1 MLGRESFKEYD
12 DMLFEALNSFYRN
25 VLKSKF
31 HKYNRV
37 YGNIEVNTNG
47 SNNHNM
53 IFDEYSFD
61 IINNSKR
68 GLFVKTIKF
77 TDLYY
82 KKVKVSDIDREKFDG
97 IGEYIYSV
105 VLMGFN
111 LDEKYLDEKFK
122 GGNRKRY
129 WVDEGLFKDLSEKFE
144 FKESILNE
152 AENEYGVYAV
162 NGVRDVN
169 GVNSADGID
178 GVKKERLRESQRKW
192 DRGIFEK
199 YEFFLREEDMEYL
212 LKGIFEDRIKKERVR
227 VWCDGEDMSGG
238 NEDGDM
244 DEDVGD
250 MSEGTDVGDDG
261 RDDGG
266 DDGGEVEKKV
276 ERVKPYAFLKK
287 IVLRLEEG
295 CNWAG
300 RREGENNEDKD
311 GRDNEEIFSKG
322 CFLDERDVLRF
333 DKEGVPLEKE
343 FEWKFF

>member
-37 YGNIEVNTNG
+37 YGNIEVNTNK
-47 SNNHNM
+47 SNKNGVSPRNKNSM
-53 IFDEYSFD
+53 AYDEYSFD

-68 GLFVKTIKF
+68 GLFVKTVKF

-82 KKVKVSDIDREKFDG
+82 KKVRVSDIDRGKFDG

-122 GGNRKRY
+122 GGNRKKY

-152 AENEYGVYAV
+152 AEN
-162 NGVRDVN
+162 
-169 GVNSADGID
+169 GIED
-178 GVKKERLRESQRKW
+178 GVKEEQEVDRAKKERLEESQRKW
-192 DRGIFEK
+192 NRGIFNK
-199 YEFFLREEDMEYL
+199 YEFFLREEDMDYL

-238 NEDGDM
+238 NEDGNM
-244 DEDVGD
+244 DE
-250 MSEGTDVGDDG
+250 GDDI
-261 RDDGG
+261 DGNDEDG
-266 DDGGEVEKKV
+266 DIDEAEKVKLRSF
-276 ERVKPYAFLKK
+276 RVKPYGFIKK

-295 CNWAG
+295 CYWAG
-300 RREGENNEDKD
+300 RGEVGNIMSSGGYLLN
-311 GRDNEEIFSKG
+311 
-322 CFLDERDVLRF
+322 ERDVLRF
-333 DKEGVPLEKE
+333 DRDGVPLE
-343 FEWKFF
+343 

>member
-37 YGNIEVNTNG
+37 YGNIEVNTDK
-47 SNNHNM
+47 SNKCNM
-53 IFDEYSFD
+53 AFDEYCFD

-68 GLFVKTIKF
+68 GLFVKTVKF

-82 KKVKVSDIDREKFDG
+82 KKVRVSDIDRGKFDE
-97 IGEYIYSV
+97 IGEYVYSV

-111 LDEKYLDEKFK
+111 LDEKYLDKKFK

-129 WVDEGLFKDLSEKFE
+129 LVDEGLFKDLSEKFE

-152 AENEYGVYAV
+152 AENVIEEKREVDEMDEV
-162 NGVRDVN
+162 D
-169 GVNSADGID
+169 D
-178 GVKKERLRESQRKW
+178 VKKERLKESQRKW
-192 DRGIFEK
+192 DRGIFSK

-212 LKGIFEDRIKKERVR
+212 LKGIFEDKIEKERIR

-238 NEDGDM
+238 NEDGDVDE

-266 DDGGEVEKKV
+266 EVDKKV
-276 ERVKPYAFLKK
+276 KRVKPYGFIRKT
-287 IVLRLEEG
+287 VLRLEEG
-295 CNWAG
+295 CYWAG
-300 RREGENNEDKD
+300 RGEVGDIMSSGGYLLN
-311 GRDNEEIFSKG
+311 
-322 CFLDERDVLRF
+322 ERDVLRF
-333 DKEGVPLEKE
+333 DREGVPLE
-343 FEWKFF
+343 

>member
-37 YGNIEVNTNG
+37 YGNIEVNTNS
-47 SNNHNM
+47 SNNHSM
-53 IFDEYSFD
+53 TYDEYCFD

-68 GLFVKTIKF
+68 GLFVKTVKF

-82 KKVKVSDIDREKFDG
+82 KKVRISDIDRGKFDG
-97 IGEYIYSV
+97 IGEYVYSV

-111 LDEKYLDEKFK
+111 LDKKYLDEKFK

-129 WVDEGLFKDLSEKFE
+129 LVDKGLFKDLSEKFE

-152 AENEYGVYAV
+152 AE
-162 NGVRDVN
+162 
-169 GVNSADGID
+169 D
-178 GVKKERLRESQRKW
+178 GVKGKEKEKGKGEIDDAKKERLKGNQRKW
-192 DRGIFEK
+192 DRGIFSK
-199 YEFFLREEDMEYL
+199 YEFFLREEDMDYL
-212 LKGIFEDRIKKERVR
+212 LKGIFEDKIEKKRVR

-238 NEDGDM
+238 NEDGDV

-250 MSEGTDVGDDG
+250 MSEGTDVGD
-261 RDDGG
+261 
-266 DDGGEVEKKV
+266 GEGNVDKKV
-276 ERVKPYAFLKK
+276 KRVKPYGFIRK

-295 CNWAG
+295 CYWAG
-300 RREGENNEDKD
+300 RGEGENKEDKD
-311 GRDNEEIFSKG
+311 GRDIMSSDGYLLN
-322 CFLDERDVLRF
+322 ERDVLRF
-333 DKEGVPLEKE
+333 DRDGVPLE
-343 FEWKFF
+343 

>member
-37 YGNIEVNTNG
+37 YGNIEVNTNK
-47 SNNHNM
+47 SNKNGVSPRNKNSM
-53 IFDEYSFD
+53 AYDEYSFD

-68 GLFVKTIKF
+68 GLFVKTVKF

-82 KKVKVSDIDREKFDG
+82 KKVRVSDIDRGKFDG

-122 GGNRKRY
+122 GSNRKRY

-152 AENEYGVYAV
+152 AEN
-162 NGVRDVN
+162 
-169 GVNSADGID
+169 GIED
-178 GVKKERLRESQRKW
+178 GVKEEQEVDRAKKERLEESQRKW
-192 DRGIFEK
+192 DRGIFSK
-199 YEFFLREEDMEYL
+199 YEFFLREEDMDYL

-244 DEDVGD
+244 DEGEDVGD
-250 MSEGTDVGDDG
+250 MSEGTDVGDDE
-261 RDDGG
+261 G
-266 DDGGEVEKKV
+266 DDGGEVDKKV
-276 ERVKPYAFLKK
+276 ERVKPYGFIKK
-287 IVLRLEEG
+287 IVLGLEEG
-295 CNWAG
+295 CYWAG
-300 RREGENNEDKD
+300 RGEVGDIMSSGGYLLN
-311 GRDNEEIFSKG
+311 
-322 CFLDERDVLRF
+322 ERDVLRF
-333 DKEGVPLEKE
+333 DREGVPLE
-343 FEWKFF
+343 

>member
-12 DMLFEALNSFYRN
+12 DMLFGALNSFYRN
-25 VLKSKF
+25 VLKSKL

-37 YGNIEVNTNG
+37 YGNIEVNTDKG
-47 SNNHNM
+47 SM
-53 IFDEYSFD
+53 AYDEYSFD
-61 IINNSKR
+61 VINNSKR
-68 GLFVKTIKF
+68 GLFVKTVKF

-82 KKVKVSDIDREKFDG
+82 KKVRVSDIDKGKFDG

-111 LDEKYLDEKFK
+111 LDEKYLDKKFK

-129 WVDEGLFKDLSEKFE
+129 LVDEGLFKDLSEKFE

-152 AENEYGVYAV
+152 VENEYGVYAV

-192 DRGIFEK
+192 DRGIFNK
-199 YEFFLREEDMEYL
+199 YEFFCGGEDMEYL
-212 LKGIFEDRIKKERVR
+212 LKGIFNDRIEKERIR
-227 VWCDGEDMSGG
+227 VWCDGEDMSGE
-238 NEDGDM
+238 NEDGDVEEEE
-244 DEDVGD
+244 DEEEEDVGD
-250 MSEGTDVGDDG
+250 MSEGTDGGDD
-261 RDDGG
+261 RR

-276 ERVKPYAFLKK
+276 ERVKPYGFLKK

-295 CNWAG
+295 CYWAG
-300 RREGENNEDKD
+300 RGEGGNKEDK
-311 GRDNEEIFSKG
+311 
-322 CFLDERDVLRF
+322 ERDVLRF
-333 DKEGVPLEKE
+333 DRDGVPLE
-343 FEWKFF
+343 

>member
-37 YGNIEVNTNG
+37 YGNIEVNTNS
-47 SNNHNM
+47 SNNHSM
-53 IFDEYSFD
+53 TYDEYSFD

-68 GLFVKTIKF
+68 GLFVKNVKF

-82 KKVKVSDIDREKFDG
+82 KKVRVSDIDRGKFDG
-97 IGEYIYSV
+97 IGEYVYSV
-105 VLMGFN
+105 VMMGFN
-111 LDEKYLDEKFK
+111 LDEKYLDKKFK

-152 AENEYGVYAV
+152 AEN
-162 NGVRDVN
+162 
-169 GVNSADGID
+169 GIEEKREVD
-178 GVKKERLRESQRKW
+178 EMDEVDDVKKERLKESQRKW
-192 DRGIFEK
+192 DRGIFSK
-199 YEFFLREEDMEYL
+199 YEFFLGEEDMEYL

-238 NEDGDM
+238 EDESGNMDERDDM
-244 DEDVGD
+244 DEW
-250 MSEGTDVGDDG
+250 DDTNG
-261 RDDGG
+261 NDE
-266 DDGGEVEKKV
+266 GEVDKKV
-276 ERVKPYAFLKK
+276 ERVKPYAFIRK

-295 CNWAG
+295 CDWAG
-300 RREGENNEDKD
+300 RREGGDIVSSGGYLLNEM
-311 GRDNEEIFSKG
+311 
-322 CFLDERDVLRF
+322 DVLRF
-333 DKEGVPLEKE
+333 DKDGVPLEKE
-343 FEWKFF
+343 YEWKFI

>member
-37 YGNIEVNTNG
+37 YGNIEVNTNS
-47 SNNHNM
+47 SNNHSM
-53 IFDEYSFD
+53 TYDEYSFD

-68 GLFVKTIKF
+68 GLFVKTVKF

-82 KKVKVSDIDREKFDG
+82 KKVRVSDIDRGKFDG

-152 AENEYGVYAV
+152 AEN
-162 NGVRDVN
+162 
-169 GVNSADGID
+169 GIEDRIEDEQEVD
-178 GVKKERLRESQRKW
+178 GVKEERLKESKRKW
-192 DRGIFEK
+192 DRGIFSK
-199 YEFFLREEDMEYL
+199 YEFFLREEDMDYL
-212 LKGIFEDRIKKERVR
+212 LKGIFEDRIEKERVR

-238 NEDGDM
+238 NEDGDDMEEDGNM
-244 DEDVGD
+244 DEDAED
-250 MSEGTDVGDDG
+250 MSEGTDVGDV
-261 RDDGG
+261 G
-266 DDGGEVEKKV
+266 DDGGEVDKKV
-276 ERVKPYAFLKK
+276 ERVKPYGFLKK

-295 CNWAG
+295 CDWAG
-300 RREGENNEDKD
+300 HREGGGIVSSSGYLLNEM
-311 GRDNEEIFSKG
+311 
-322 CFLDERDVLRF
+322 DVLRF
-333 DKEGVPLEKE
+333 DKDGVPLE
-343 FEWKFF
+343 

>member
-37 YGNIEVNTNG
+37 YGNIEVNTNS
-47 SNNHNM
+47 SNNHSM
-53 IFDEYSFD
+53 TYDEYCFD

-68 GLFVKTIKF
+68 GLFVKTVKF

-82 KKVKVSDIDREKFDG
+82 KKVRVSDIDKGKFDG
-97 IGEYIYSV
+97 IEEYIYSV

-129 WVDEGLFKDLSEKFE
+129 LVDEGLFKDLSEKFE

-152 AENEYGVYAV
+152 AENVIEEKREVDRA
-162 NGVRDVN
+162 
-169 GVNSADGID
+169 
-178 GVKKERLRESQRKW
+178 KKERLEERLEESQRKW
-192 DRGIFEK
+192 DRGIFSK

-212 LKGIFEDRIKKERVR
+212 LKGIFEDKIEKERVR
-227 VWCDGEDMSGG
+227 VWCDGEDMSSGENEEDENG
-238 NEDGDM
+238 NVDEWNDE
-244 DEDVGD
+244 DEDVGNMNEENMD
-250 MSEGTDVGDDG
+250 EA
-261 RDDGG
+261 
-266 DDGGEVEKKV
+266 EKAKLHSF
-276 ERVKPYAFLKK
+276 RVKPYGFIRK

-295 CNWAG
+295 CYWAG
-300 RREGENNEDKD
+300 RGE
-311 GRDNEEIFSKG
+311 GRDIMSSDGYLLN
-322 CFLDERDVLRF
+322 ERDVLRF
-333 DKEGVPLEKE
+333 DKDGVPLE
-343 FEWKFF
+343 

>member
-37 YGNIEVNTNG
+37 YGNIEVNTNS
-47 SNNHNM
+47 SNNHSM
-53 IFDEYSFD
+53 TYDEYSFD

-68 GLFVKTIKF
+68 GLFVKTVKF

-82 KKVKVSDIDREKFDG
+82 KKVRVSDIDRGKFDG

-129 WVDEGLFKDLSEKFE
+129 LVDEGLFKDLSEKFE

-152 AENEYGVYAV
+152 AENGIE
-162 NGVRDVN
+162 DEIE
-169 GVNSADGID
+169 DGIEEKREVD
-178 GVKKERLRESQRKW
+178 GVKEERLKESKRKW
-192 DRGIFEK
+192 DRGIFNK
-199 YEFFLREEDMEYL
+199 YEFFLREEDMDYL
-212 LKGIFEDRIKKERVR
+212 LKGIFEDRIEKERIR

-238 NEDGDM
+238 NEDGDVE
-244 DEDVGD
+244 EDVGD

-261 RDDGG
+261 GEG
-266 DDGGEVEKKV
+266 DKKV
-276 ERVKPYAFLKK
+276 ERVKPYGFIRK
-287 IVLRLEEG
+287 IVLGLEEG
-295 CNWAG
+295 CYWAG
-300 RREGENNEDKD
+300 RGEGENKKDKD

-322 CFLDERDVLRF
+322 RLLGERDVLRF
-333 DKEGVPLEKE
+333 DREGVPLE
-343 FEWKFF
+343 

>member
-37 YGNIEVNTNG
+37 YGNIEVNTNK
-47 SNNHNM
+47 SNKNGVSPRNKNSM
-53 IFDEYSFD
+53 AYDEYSFD

-68 GLFVKTIKF
+68 GLFVKTVKF

-82 KKVKVSDIDREKFDG
+82 KKVRVSDIDRGKFDG

-122 GGNRKRY
+122 GDNRKRY

-152 AENEYGVYAV
+152 AEN
-162 NGVRDVN
+162 
-169 GVNSADGID
+169 GIED
-178 GVKKERLRESQRKW
+178 GVKEEREVDGTKKERLEESQRKW
-192 DRGIFEK
+192 NRGIFSK

-244 DEDVGD
+244 DE
-250 MSEGTDVGDDG
+250 GDDI
-261 RDDGG
+261 DGNDEDG
-266 DDGGEVEKKV
+266 DIDEAEKVKLRSF
-276 ERVKPYAFLKK
+276 RVKPYGFIRK

-295 CNWAG
+295 CYWAG
-300 RREGENNEDKD
+300 RGEVGDIMSSGGYLLN
-311 GRDNEEIFSKG
+311 
-322 CFLDERDVLRF
+322 ERDVLRF
-333 DKEGVPLEKE
+333 DREGVPLE
-343 FEWKFF
+343 

>member
-37 YGNIEVNTNG
+37 YGNIEVNADK

-53 IFDEYSFD
+53 TYDEYSFD

-68 GLFVKTIKF
+68 GLFVKTVKF

-82 KKVKVSDIDREKFDG
+82 KKVRVSDIDRGKFDG
-97 IGEYIYSV
+97 IGEYVYSV

-111 LDEKYLDEKFK
+111 LDEKFK
-122 GGNRKRY
+122 VGNKKRY

-144 FKESILNE
+144 FKETILNVVE
-152 AENEYGVYAV
+152 EEQEV
-162 NGVRDVN
+162 D
-169 GVNSADGID
+169 SI
-178 GVKKERLRESQRKW
+178 KKERLKDNQRKW
-192 DRGIFEK
+192 DRGIFSK
-199 YEFFLREEDMEYL
+199 YEFFLREEDMDYL
-212 LKGIFEDRIKKERVR
+212 LKGIFEDRIEKERVR

-238 NEDGDM
+238 NEDGDVEEG
-244 DEDVGD
+244 EDVGD

-266 DDGGEVEKKV
+266 EVDKKV
-276 ERVKPYAFLKK
+276 ERVKPYGFLKK

-295 CNWAG
+295 CYWAG
-300 RREGENNEDKD
+300 RGERENKEDKD

-322 CFLDERDVLRF
+322 CFLDERNVLRF
-333 DKEGVPLEKE
+333 DKEGVPLGD
-343 FEWKFF
+343 

>member
-37 YGNIEVNTNG
+37 YGNIEVNTDK
-47 SNNHNM
+47 SNKCNM
-53 IFDEYSFD
+53 AYDEYSFD

-68 GLFVKTIKF
+68 GLFVKNVKF

-82 KKVKVSDIDREKFDG
+82 KKVRVSDVDRGKFDG
-97 IGEYIYSV
+97 IGEYVYSV

-122 GGNRKRY
+122 GSKRKRY
-129 WVDEGLFKDLSEKFE
+129 LVDEGLFKDLSEKFE

-152 AENEYGVYAV
+152 NEAENVIEEKREV
-162 NGVRDVN
+162 
-169 GVNSADGID
+169 DGA
-178 GVKKERLRESQRKW
+178 KKERLEENQRKW
-192 DRGIFEK
+192 NRGIFNK

-212 LKGIFEDRIKKERVR
+212 LKGIFEDKIEKERVR

-238 NEDGDM
+238 NEDGDVDEGDDT
-244 DEDVGD
+244 DEDVGNMNEENMD
-250 MSEGTDVGDDG
+250 EA
-261 RDDGG
+261 
-266 DDGGEVEKKV
+266 EKAKLHSF
-276 ERVKPYAFLKK
+276 RVKPYGFIRK

-295 CNWAG
+295 CYWAG
-300 RREGENNEDKD
+300 RGE
-311 GRDNEEIFSKG
+311 GRDIMSSDGYLLN
-322 CFLDERDVLRF
+322 ERDVLRF
-333 DKEGVPLEKE
+333 DRDGVPLGD
-343 FEWKFF
+343 

>member
-37 YGNIEVNTNG
+37 YGNIEVNTNS
-47 SNNHNM
+47 SNNHSM
-53 IFDEYSFD
+53 TYDEYSFD

-68 GLFVKTIKF
+68 GLFVKTVKF

-82 KKVKVSDIDREKFDG
+82 KKVRVSDIDKGKFDG

-122 GGNRKRY
+122 GSKRKRY
-129 WVDEGLFKDLSEKFE
+129 LVDKGLFKDLSEKFE

-152 AENEYGVYAV
+152 AENVIEDRIESEQEV
-162 NGVRDVN
+162 D
-169 GVNSADGID
+169 SI
-178 GVKKERLRESQRKW
+178 KKERLKENQRKW
-192 DRGIFEK
+192 DRGIFSK

-212 LKGIFEDRIKKERVR
+212 LKGIFEDKIEKERVR
-227 VWCDGEDMSGG
+227 VWCDGEDMSDG

-244 DEDVGD
+244 DEGNVD
-250 MSEGTDVGDDG
+250 E
-261 RDDGG
+261 
-266 DDGGEVEKKV
+266 EVKK
-276 ERVKPYAFLKK
+276 VKPYGFLKK

-295 CNWAG
+295 CYWAG
-300 RREGENNEDKD
+300 RGEGESKEDKEGKD
-311 GRDNEEIFSKG
+311 IVSSNGYLLN
-322 CFLDERDVLRF
+322 ERDLLRF
-333 DKEGVPLEKE
+333 DRDGVPLE
-343 FEWKFF
+343 

>member
-37 YGNIEVNTNG
+37 YGNIEVNTNS
-47 SNNHNM
+47 SNNHSM
-53 IFDEYSFD
+53 TYDEYSFD

-68 GLFVKTIKF
+68 GLFVKNVKF

-82 KKVKVSDIDREKFDG
+82 KKVRVSDIDGGKFDG

-129 WVDEGLFKDLSEKFE
+129 LVDKGLFKDLSEKFE

-152 AENEYGVYAV
+152 AE
-162 NGVRDVN
+162 DVIEEKRE
-169 GVNSADGID
+169 VDGA
-178 GVKKERLRESQRKW
+178 KKERLEENQRKW
-192 DRGIFEK
+192 DRGIFNK
-199 YEFFLREEDMEYL
+199 YEFFLREEDMDYL
-212 LKGIFEDRIKKERVR
+212 LKGIFEDKIKKERVR
-227 VWCDGEDMSGG
+227 VWCDGEDMSDGD
-238 NEDGDM
+238 EDGDV
-244 DEDVGD
+244 DERDVEEGEDVGD

-261 RDDGG
+261 G
-266 DDGGEVEKKV
+266 DDEGEVDKKV
-276 ERVKPYAFLKK
+276 ERVKPYGFLKK

-295 CNWAG
+295 CYWAG
-300 RREGENNEDKD
+300 RGEV
-311 GRDNEEIFSKG
+311 RDIMSSGGYLLN
-322 CFLDERDVLRF
+322 ERDVLRF
-333 DKEGVPLEKE
+333 DKEGVPLE
-343 FEWKFF
+343 

>member
-37 YGNIEVNTNG
+37 YGNIEVNTNS
-47 SNNHNM
+47 SNNHSM
-53 IFDEYSFD
+53 TYDEYCFD

-68 GLFVKTIKF
+68 GLFVKTVKF

-82 KKVKVSDIDREKFDG
+82 KKVRVSDIDRGKFDG

-111 LDEKYLDEKFK
+111 LDEKYLDKKFK

-129 WVDEGLFKDLSEKFE
+129 LVDEGLFKDLSEKFE

-152 AENEYGVYAV
+152 AE
-162 NGVRDVN
+162 DVIEEKRE
-169 GVNSADGID
+169 ID
-178 GVKKERLRESQRKW
+178 GAKKERLEERLEESQRKW
-192 DRGIFEK
+192 DRGIFNK
-199 YEFFLREEDMEYL
+199 YEFFLREEDMNYL

-238 NEDGDM
+238 NEDRDV

-250 MSEGTDVGDDG
+250 MSEGTDVGD
-261 RDDGG
+261 
-266 DDGGEVEKKV
+266 GEGNVDKKV
-276 ERVKPYAFLKK
+276 KRVKPYGFIRK
-287 IVLRLEEG
+287 IVLGLEEG
-295 CNWAG
+295 CYWAG
-300 RREGENNEDKD
+300 RGEGENKEDKESRDGMD
-311 GRDNEEIFSKG
+311 GRDGRDIMSSGGYLLN
-322 CFLDERDVLRF
+322 ERDVLRF
-333 DKEGVPLEKE
+333 DRDGVPLGD
-343 FEWKFF
+343 

>member
-37 YGNIEVNTNG
+37 YGNIEVNTNK
-47 SNNHNM
+47 SNKNGVSPRNKNSM
-53 IFDEYSFD
+53 AFDEYSFD

-68 GLFVKTIKF
+68 GLFVKTVKF

-82 KKVKVSDIDREKFDG
+82 KKVRVSDIDKGKFDG

-122 GGNRKRY
+122 GSNRKRY

-152 AENEYGVYAV
+152 AEN
-162 NGVRDVN
+162 
-169 GVNSADGID
+169 GIED
-178 GVKKERLRESQRKW
+178 GVKEEREVDGTKKERLEESQRKW
-192 DRGIFEK
+192 NRGIFSK

-212 LKGIFEDRIKKERVR
+212 LKGIFEDRIKKERIR

-238 NEDGDM
+238 NEDGDWDM
-244 DEDVGD
+244 DEDGNMDEGDDEDGD
-250 MSEGTDVGDDG
+250 MDEA
-261 RDDGG
+261 
-266 DDGGEVEKKV
+266 EKVKLRSF
-276 ERVKPYAFLKK
+276 RVKPYGFIKK

-295 CNWAG
+295 CYWAG
-300 RREGENNEDKD
+300 RGEVGDIMSSGGYLLN
-311 GRDNEEIFSKG
+311 
-322 CFLDERDVLRF
+322 ERDVLRF
-333 DKEGVPLEKE
+333 DRDGVPLE
-343 FEWKFF
+343 

>member
-37 YGNIEVNTNG
+37 YGNIEVNTNN

-53 IFDEYSFD
+53 TYDEYSFD

-68 GLFVKTIKF
+68 GLFVKNVKF

-82 KKVKVSDIDREKFDG
+82 KKVRVSDVDRGKFDG
-97 IGEYIYSV
+97 IGEYVYSV

-111 LDEKYLDEKFK
+111 LDEKYLDKKFK

-129 WVDEGLFKDLSEKFE
+129 LVDEGLFKDLSEKFE

-152 AENEYGVYAV
+152 AENVIEEKREV
-162 NGVRDVN
+162 
-169 GVNSADGID
+169 DGA
-178 GVKKERLRESQRKW
+178 KKERLEENQRKW
-192 DRGIFEK
+192 DRGIFNK

-212 LKGIFEDRIKKERVR
+212 LKGIFEDKIEKERVR

-238 NEDGDM
+238 NEDGDVDEGDDT
-244 DEDVGD
+244 DEDVGNMNEENMD
-250 MSEGTDVGDDG
+250 EA
-261 RDDGG
+261 
-266 DDGGEVEKKV
+266 EKAKLHSF
-276 ERVKPYAFLKK
+276 RVKPYGFIRK

-295 CNWAG
+295 CYWAG
-300 RREGENNEDKD
+300 RGEGENKEDKEGKD
-311 GRDNEEIFSKG
+311 IVSSNGYLLN
-322 CFLDERDVLRF
+322 ERDLLRF
-333 DKEGVPLEKE
+333 DRDGVPLGD
-343 FEWKFF
+343 

>member
-37 YGNIEVNTNG
+37 YGNIEVNTNS
-47 SNNHNM
+47 SNNHSM
-53 IFDEYSFD
+53 TYDEYCFD

-68 GLFVKTIKF
+68 GLFVKTVKF

-82 KKVKVSDIDREKFDG
+82 KKVRVSDIDGGKFDG
-97 IGEYIYSV
+97 IGEYVYSV

-111 LDEKYLDEKFK
+111 LDEKYLDKKFK

-152 AENEYGVYAV
+152 AENVIEEKREVDEMDEV
-162 NGVRDVN
+162 D
-169 GVNSADGID
+169 D
-178 GVKKERLRESQRKW
+178 VKKERLKESQRKW
-192 DRGIFEK
+192 DRGIFNK

-212 LKGIFEDRIKKERVR
+212 LKGIFEDKIEKERIR

-244 DEDVGD
+244 DEDEDVGD

-261 RDDGG
+261 RNDGGDDGG
-266 DDGGEVEKKV
+266 DDGGEVDKKV
-276 ERVKPYAFLKK
+276 KRVKPYGFLKK
-287 IVLRLEEG
+287 IVLGLEEG
-295 CNWAG
+295 CYWAG
-300 RREGENNEDKD
+300 RGEVGDIMSSGGYLLN
-311 GRDNEEIFSKG
+311 
-322 CFLDERDVLRF
+322 ERDVLRF
-333 DKEGVPLEKE
+333 DREGVPLE
-343 FEWKFF
+343 

>member
-37 YGNIEVNTNG
+37 YGNIEVNTNS

-53 IFDEYSFD
+53 TYDEYSFD

-68 GLFVKTIKF
+68 GLFVKNVKF

-82 KKVKVSDIDREKFDG
+82 KKVRVSDIDRGKFDG
-97 IGEYIYSV
+97 IGEYVYSV

-122 GGNRKRY
+122 GGNGKRY
-129 WVDEGLFKDLSEKFE
+129 WVDKGLFKDLSEKFE

-152 AENEYGVYAV
+152 AENVIEEKWEV
-162 NGVRDVN
+162 DEM
-169 GVNSADGID
+169 DD
-178 GVKKERLRESQRKW
+178 VKKERLKESQRKW
-192 DRGIFEK
+192 DSGIFSK

-212 LKGIFEDRIKKERVR
+212 LKGIFEDKIEKERVR
-227 VWCDGEDMSGG
+227 VWCDGEDMSNGD
-238 NEDGDM
+238 EDGDV
-244 DEDVGD
+244 DEDVRD
-250 MSEGTDVGDDG
+250 MSEGTDVGDDEG
-261 RDDGG
+261 NVD
-266 DDGGEVEKKV
+266 KKV
-276 ERVKPYAFLKK
+276 KRVKPYGFLKK

-295 CNWAG
+295 CYWAG
-300 RREGENNEDKD
+300 RGEVGDIMSSGGYLLN
-311 GRDNEEIFSKG
+311 
-322 CFLDERDVLRF
+322 ERDVLRF
-333 DKEGVPLEKE
+333 DRDGVPLEQDE
-343 FEWKFF
+343 

>member
-1 MLGRESFKEYD
+1 MLGRESFQEYD

-37 YGNIEVNTNG
+37 YGNIEVNTNK
-47 SNNHNM
+47 SNKNSM
-53 IFDEYSFD
+53 TYDEYSFD

-68 GLFVKTIKF
+68 GLFVKTVKF

-82 KKVKVSDIDREKFDG
+82 KKVRVSDIDKGKFDG

-152 AENEYGVYAV
+152 AENGIEEKREV
-162 NGVRDVN
+162 
-169 GVNSADGID
+169 DGA
-178 GVKKERLRESQRKW
+178 KKERLEERLEENQRKW
-192 DRGIFEK
+192 DRGIFNK
-199 YEFFLREEDMEYL
+199 YEFFLREEDMNYL
-212 LKGIFEDRIKKERVR
+212 LKGIFEDRIEKERVR

-238 NEDGDM
+238 EDENGNVDEGN
-244 DEDVGD
+244 DEDENEDVGD
-250 MSEGTDVGDDG
+250 MNEKNVD
-261 RDDGG
+261 
-266 DDGGEVEKKV
+266 KKV
-276 ERVKPYAFLKK
+276 KRVKPYGFIRK

-295 CNWAG
+295 CYWAG
-300 RREGENNEDKD
+300 RGEGENNEDKEGRD
-311 GRDNEEIFSKG
+311 GRDGRDIMSSGGYLLN
-322 CFLDERDVLRF
+322 ERDVLRF
-333 DKEGVPLEKE
+333 DKEGVPLE
-343 FEWKFF
+343 

>member
-1 MLGRESFKEYD
+1 MLGRESFQEYD

-37 YGNIEVNTNG
+37 YGNIEVNTNS
-47 SNNHNM
+47 SNNHSM
-53 IFDEYSFD
+53 TYDEYSFD

-68 GLFVKTIKF
+68 GLFVKNVKF

-82 KKVKVSDIDREKFDG
+82 KKVRVSDIDRGKFDG
-97 IGEYIYSV
+97 IEEYIYSV

-111 LDEKYLDEKFK
+111 LDEKYLDKKFK

-152 AENEYGVYAV
+152 AENVIEEEQEV
-162 NGVRDVN
+162 D
-169 GVNSADGID
+169 D
-178 GVKKERLRESQRKW
+178 VKKERLKESQRKW
-192 DRGIFEK
+192 DRGIFNK
-199 YEFFLREEDMEYL
+199 YEFFLREEDMNYL
-212 LKGIFEDRIKKERVR
+212 LKGIFEDKIEKERVR

-238 NEDGDM
+238 NEDRDVDEGEDEDE

-250 MSEGTDVGDDG
+250 YG
-261 RDDGG
+261 R
-266 DDGGEVEKKV
+266 EVDKKV
-276 ERVKPYAFLKK
+276 KRVKPYGFLKK

-295 CNWAG
+295 CYWAG
-300 RREGENNEDKD
+300 RGEGENNEDKD

-322 CFLDERDVLRF
+322 CFLDERNVLRF
-333 DKEGVPLEKE
+333 DKEGIPLE
-343 FEWKFF
+343 

>member
-37 YGNIEVNTNG
+37 YGNIEVNTNS
-47 SNNHNM
+47 SNNHSM
-53 IFDEYSFD
+53 TYDEYSFD

-68 GLFVKTIKF
+68 GLFVKTVKF

-82 KKVKVSDIDREKFDG
+82 KKVRVSDIDRGKFDG

-122 GGNRKRY
+122 GSNRKRY

-152 AENEYGVYAV
+152 AEN
-162 NGVRDVN
+162 
-169 GVNSADGID
+169 GIED
-178 GVKKERLRESQRKW
+178 GVKEEREVDGTKKERLEESQRKW
-192 DRGIFEK
+192 NRGIFSK
-199 YEFFLREEDMEYL
+199 YEFFLREEDMDYL

-244 DEDVGD
+244 DEGEDVGD
-250 MSEGTDVGDDG
+250 MSEGTDVGDDE
-261 RDDGG
+261 G
-266 DDGGEVEKKV
+266 DDGGEVDKKV
-276 ERVKPYAFLKK
+276 ERVKPYGFIKK
-287 IVLRLEEG
+287 IVLGLEEG
-295 CNWAG
+295 CYWAG
-300 RREGENNEDKD
+300 RGEGKD
-311 GRDNEEIFSKG
+311 DRDIVSSGGYLLN
-322 CFLDERDVLRF
+322 ERDVLRF
-333 DKEGVPLEKE
+333 DRDGVPLE
-343 FEWKFF
+343 

>member
-37 YGNIEVNTNG
+37 YGNIEVNTNK
-47 SNNHNM
+47 SNKNGVSPRNKNSM
-53 IFDEYSFD
+53 AFDEYSFD

-68 GLFVKTIKF
+68 GLFVKTVKF

-82 KKVKVSDIDREKFDG
+82 KKVRVSDIDRGKFDG
-97 IGEYIYSV
+97 VGEYIYSV

-122 GGNRKRY
+122 GSNRKRY

-152 AENEYGVYAV
+152 AEN
-162 NGVRDVN
+162 
-169 GVNSADGID
+169 GIED
-178 GVKKERLRESQRKW
+178 GVKEEQEVDSAKKERLEESQRKW
-192 DRGIFEK
+192 DRGIFSK
-199 YEFFLREEDMEYL
+199 YEFFLREEDMDYL

-244 DEDVGD
+244 DEGEDVGD
-250 MSEGTDVGDDG
+250 MSEGTDVGDDE
-261 RDDGG
+261 G
-266 DDGGEVEKKV
+266 DDGGEVDKKV
-276 ERVKPYAFLKK
+276 EIVKPYGFIKK
-287 IVLRLEEG
+287 IVLGLEEG
-295 CNWAG
+295 CYWAG
-300 RREGENNEDKD
+300 RGEVGDIMSSGGYLLNE
-311 GRDNEEIFSKG
+311 RN
-322 CFLDERDVLRF
+322 VLRF
-333 DKEGVPLEKE
+333 DRDGVPLE
-343 FEWKFF
+343 

>member
-37 YGNIEVNTNG
+37 YGNIEVNTNS
-47 SNNHNM
+47 SNNNSM
-53 IFDEYSFD
+53 TYDEYCFD

-68 GLFVKTIKF
+68 GLFVKTVKF

-82 KKVKVSDIDREKFDG
+82 KKVRVSDIDRGKFDG
-97 IGEYIYSV
+97 IGEYVYSV

-152 AENEYGVYAV
+152 AENVIEEK
-162 NGVRDVN
+162 RE
-169 GVNSADGID
+169 ID
-178 GVKKERLRESQRKW
+178 EAKKERLEERLEESQRKW
-192 DRGIFEK
+192 DRGIFNK

-212 LKGIFEDRIKKERVR
+212 LKGIFEDKIEKERVR
-227 VWCDGEDMSGG
+227 VWCDGEDMSSG
-238 NEDGDM
+238 NEDGDVDEGDDT
-244 DEDVGD
+244 DEDVGNMNEENMD
-250 MSEGTDVGDDG
+250 EA
-261 RDDGG
+261 
-266 DDGGEVEKKV
+266 EKAKLHSF
-276 ERVKPYAFLKK
+276 RIKPYGFIRK

-295 CNWAG
+295 CYWAG
-300 RREGENNEDKD
+300 RGE
-311 GRDNEEIFSKG
+311 GRDIMSSDGYLLN
-322 CFLDERDVLRF
+322 ERDVLRF
-333 DKEGVPLEKE
+333 DRDGVPLE
-343 FEWKFF
+343 

>member
-37 YGNIEVNTNG
+37 YGNIEVNTNK
-47 SNNHNM
+47 SNKNGVSPCNKNS
-53 IFDEYSFD
+53 IAYDEYSFD

-68 GLFVKTIKF
+68 GLFVKTVKF

-82 KKVKVSDIDREKFDG
+82 KKVRVSDIDRGKFDG

-122 GGNRKRY
+122 GSNRKRY

-152 AENEYGVYAV
+152 AENGIEDGVK
-162 NGVRDVN
+162 
-169 GVNSADGID
+169 DGIED
-178 GVKKERLRESQRKW
+178 EQEVDSIKKERLKDNQRKW
-192 DRGIFEK
+192 DRGIFNK
-199 YEFFLREEDMEYL
+199 YEFFLREEDMDYL

-238 NEDGDM
+238 NEDGNM
-244 DEDVGD
+244 DE
-250 MSEGTDVGDDG
+250 GDDI
-261 RDDGG
+261 DGNDEDG
-266 DDGGEVEKKV
+266 DIDEAEKVKLRSF
-276 ERVKPYAFLKK
+276 RVKPYGFIKK

-295 CNWAG
+295 CYWAG
-300 RREGENNEDKD
+300 RGEVGDIMSSGGYLLN
-311 GRDNEEIFSKG
+311 
-322 CFLDERDVLRF
+322 ERDVLRF
-333 DKEGVPLEKE
+333 DRDGVPLE
-343 FEWKFF
+343 

>member
-37 YGNIEVNTNG
+37 YGNIEVNTNKG
-47 SNNHNM
+47 SM
-53 IFDEYSFD
+53 AFDEYSFD
-61 IINNSKR
+61 VINNSKR
-68 GLFVKTIKF
+68 GLFVKTVKF

-82 KKVKVSDIDREKFDG
+82 KKVRVSDIDEGKFDG

-122 GGNRKRY
+122 GSNRKRY
-129 WVDEGLFKDLSEKFE
+129 WVDKGLFKDLSEKFE

-152 AENEYGVYAV
+152 VENVIEEEQEVDEV
-162 NGVRDVN
+162 DEVDDV
-169 GVNSADGID
+169 I
-178 GVKKERLRESQRKW
+178 KERLKESQRKW
-192 DRGIFEK
+192 DRGIFSK
-199 YEFFLREEDMEYL
+199 YEFFCGEEDMEYL
-212 LKGIFEDRIKKERVR
+212 LKGIFEDRIEKERVR

-244 DEDVGD
+244 DGGNDTDGNDEGD
-250 MSEGTDVGDDG
+250 IDK
-261 RDDGG
+261 
-266 DDGGEVEKKV
+266 EVK
-276 ERVKPYAFLKK
+276 RVKPYGFIKK

-295 CNWAG
+295 CDWAG
-300 RREGENNEDKD
+300 RREGKSNEDKSSRD
-311 GRDNEEIFSKG
+311 GRDGGDTVSSDGHLLNER
-322 CFLDERDVLRF
+322 DEKDVLRF
-333 DKEGVPLEKE
+333 DREGVPLEG
-343 FEWKFF
+343 

>member
-37 YGNIEVNTNG
+37 YGNIEVNTNK
-47 SNNHNM
+47 SNKNGVSPRNKNSM
-53 IFDEYSFD
+53 AYDEYSFD

-68 GLFVKTIKF
+68 GLFVKTVKF

-82 KKVKVSDIDREKFDG
+82 KKVRVSDIDRGKFDG

-122 GGNRKRY
+122 GGNRKKY

-152 AENEYGVYAV
+152 AEN
-162 NGVRDVN
+162 
-169 GVNSADGID
+169 GIED
-178 GVKKERLRESQRKW
+178 GVKEEREVDGTKKERLKESQRKW
-192 DRGIFEK
+192 NRGIFSK
-199 YEFFLREEDMEYL
+199 YEFFLREEDMDYL

-238 NEDGDM
+238 NEDGNM
-244 DEDVGD
+244 DE
-250 MSEGTDVGDDG
+250 GDDI
-261 RDDGG
+261 DGNDEDG
-266 DDGGEVEKKV
+266 DIDEAEKVKLRSF
-276 ERVKPYAFLKK
+276 RVKPYGFIKK

-295 CNWAG
+295 CYWAG
-300 RREGENNEDKD
+300 RGEGKD
-311 GRDNEEIFSKG
+311 DRDIVSSDGYLLN
-322 CFLDERDVLRF
+322 ERDVLRF
-333 DKEGVPLEKE
+333 DKEGVPLE
-343 FEWKFF
+343 

>member
-37 YGNIEVNTNG
+37 YGNIEVNTNN
-47 SNNHNM
+47 SNNHSM
-53 IFDEYSFD
+53 TYDEYCFD

-68 GLFVKTIKF
+68 GLFVKNVKF

-82 KKVKVSDIDREKFDG
+82 KKVRVSDIDRGKFDG

-129 WVDEGLFKDLSEKFE
+129 LVDEGLFKDLSEKFE

-152 AENEYGVYAV
+152 NEAENVIEEEQEV
-162 NGVRDVN
+162 
-169 GVNSADGID
+169 DGA
-178 GVKKERLRESQRKW
+178 KKERLEERLEESQRKW
-192 DRGIFEK
+192 DRGIFNK

-212 LKGIFEDRIKKERVR
+212 LKGIFEDKIEKERVR

-238 NEDGDM
+238 NEDENMDEGDDT
-244 DEDVGD
+244 DEDVGNMNEENMD
-250 MSEGTDVGDDG
+250 EA
-261 RDDGG
+261 
-266 DDGGEVEKKV
+266 EKAKLHSF
-276 ERVKPYAFLKK
+276 RVKPYGFIRK

-295 CNWAG
+295 CYWAG
-300 RREGENNEDKD
+300 RGE
-311 GRDNEEIFSKG
+311 GRDIMSSDGYLLN
-322 CFLDERDVLRF
+322 ERDVLRF
-333 DKEGVPLEKE
+333 DKDGVPLE
-343 FEWKFF
+343 

>member
-37 YGNIEVNTNG
+37 YGNIEVNTNS

-68 GLFVKTIKF
+68 GLFVKNVKF

-82 KKVKVSDIDREKFDG
+82 KKVRVSDVDRGKFDG
-97 IGEYIYSV
+97 IGEYVYSV
-105 VLMGFN
+105 VMMGFN

-122 GGNRKRY
+122 DGNRKRY

-152 AENEYGVYAV
+152 AENGIEDEIE
-162 NGVRDVN
+162 NGIEEKREV
-169 GVNSADGID
+169 DGA
-178 GVKKERLRESQRKW
+178 KKERLKESQRKW
-192 DRGIFEK
+192 DSGIFNK
-199 YEFFLREEDMEYL
+199 YEFFLREEDMDYL
-212 LKGIFEDRIKKERVR
+212 LKGIFEDKIEKERIR

-238 NEDGDM
+238 EDENEDVDEGDDEDGDM
-244 DEDVGD
+244 DEA
-250 MSEGTDVGDDG
+250 
-261 RDDGG
+261 
-266 DDGGEVEKKV
+266 EKVKLRSF
-276 ERVKPYAFLKK
+276 RVKPYGFIRK

-295 CNWAG
+295 CYWAG
-300 RREGENNEDKD
+300 RGEGENKEDKD

-322 CFLDERDVLRF
+322 CFLDERNVLRF
-333 DKEGVPLEKE
+333 DKEGIPLGD
-343 FEWKFF
+343 